1 MMYCGENV
9 SRGEC
14 SLQTFELPPEV
25 RGMAV
30 VLRFIGVPS
39 HKVVEEIARMGFKV
53 TESNVISCW
62 DDWTRNRSKVGRT
75 KNKYESTTELR
86 GKEKINSIS
95 EGCEDGADRSKFL
108 NTTIQETSKFLN

>member
-1 MMYCGENV
+1 
-9 SRGEC
+9 
-14 SLQTFELPPEV
+14 
-25 RGMAV
+25 